1 MIRTSLHGEPAPCEA
16 GNAHTTVA
24 DPLDALVRSY
34 RAALVRF
41 FAKRLANSA
50 DAEDLAHEVFI
61 RIARHG
67 DPADITHIEGY
78 LFQTASNLL
87 RDRARRDATH
97 RAGQHISLDEAGYEG
112 EAPSEERVYE
122 ARQALEGLVAVL
134 AQMPPRRRMVFVMH
148 RFMGS
153 SYGTIAAELGISVG
167 VVEKHMMKA
176 LLQIHCALEPL

>member
-16 GNAHTTVA
+16 GNAHTTVT
-24 DPLDALVRSY
+24 DQLDALVRSY

-41 FAKRLANSA
+41 FTKRLANPA

-61 RIARHG
+61 RIARQGGLTSIAHVE
-67 DPADITHIEGY
+67 AY

-87 RDRARRDATH
+87 RDRARREATH
-97 RAGQHISLDEAGYEG
+97 RAGRHMSLDEAGYEG

-122 ARQALEGLVAVL
+122 GRQALEGFLEVL
-134 AQMPPRRRMVFVMH
+134 AEMPPRRRMVFVMH
-148 RFMGS
+148 RFMGLN
-153 SYGTIAAELGISVG
+153 YGAIADELGISVG

-176 LLQIHCALEPL
+176 LLQIHSAVEPL